1 MEIKP
6 TQITWDQIPKD
17 WMVQPKYDGECNKL
31 IISHL
36 GYRADWGDMN
46 GQVWLERF
54 GENGK
59 KGKDKTEFY
68 PEIIEEATWRANGKR
83 GNPALPDMVV
93 VGEVCILLD
102 KYKASFPHIQLRM
115 NTLSKVKQKLAMKD
129 KLATFVAFD
138 IEEYK
143 GENLDKK
150 PYKERYKILEDV
162 LPVLDDKASYKWTE
176 LDFRYKDPY
185 DLDNAFRIVAVAN
198 LKPQKDWKEFVKKH
212 EMEGIVVKNPERAA
226 EQVKLKNWDE
236 DDFKIIDT
244 ELTQEGKDRGWFISK
259 LKLEDVKGKHV
270 DKGMTF
276 DCKYINYP
284 QTEEAKEKVIGMTA
298 IIKYMKM
305 RGRDGQYLAPRHPS
319 LVEILELGKP

>member
-31 IISHL
+31 IIKDGTVNL
-36 GYRADWGDMN
+36 
-46 GQVWLERF
+46 QRF
-54 GENGK
+54 EGRS
-59 KGKDKTEFY
+59 KTDFY
-68 PEIIEEATWRANGKR
+68 PEIIEEATWRAGGER
-83 GNPALPDMVV
+83 GIPALPDMVV
-93 VGEVCILLD
+93 VGEVCVLLD
-102 KYKASFPHIQLRM
+102 RNRASFPHIQLRM

-129 KLATFVAFD
+129 KLVTFVAFD

-150 PYKERYKILEDV
+150 PYKDSRYKILEDIF
-162 LPVLDDKASYKWTE
+162 PVLESKAE
-176 LDFRYKDPY
+176 LDFR
-185 DLDNAFRIVAVAN
+185 IVTVAN
-198 LKPQKDWKEFVKKH
+198 LKPQKDWKKFVKEH
-212 EMEGIVVKNPERAA
+212 EMEGIVVKNPDKRA
-226 EQVKLKNWDE
+226 EWVKLKNWDE

>member
-31 IISHL
+31 IIKDGTVNL
-36 GYRADWGDMN
+36 
-46 GQVWLERF
+46 QRF
-54 GENGK
+54 EGRS
-59 KGKDKTEFY
+59 KTDFY
-68 PEIIEEATWRANGKR
+68 PEIIEEATWRAGGER
-83 GNPALPDMVV
+83 GIPALPDMVV
-93 VGEVCILLD
+93 VGEVCVLLD
-102 KYKASFPHIQLRM
+102 RNRASFPHIQLRM

-129 KLATFVAFD
+129 KLVTFVAFD

-150 PYKERYKILEDV
+150 PYKDSRYKILEDIF
-162 LPVLDDKASYKWTE
+162 PVLESKAE
-176 LDFRYKDPY
+176 LDFR
-185 DLDNAFRIVAVAN
+185 IVTVAN
-198 LKPQKDWKEFVKKH
+198 LKPQKDWKKFVKEH
-212 EMEGIVVKNPERAA
+212 EMEGIVVKNPDKRA
-226 EQVKLKNWDE
+226 EWVKLKNWDE

-244 ELTQEGKDRGWFISK
+244 ELTEEGEARGWFISK
-259 LKLEDVKGKHV
+259 LKLEDTKGIHV
-270 DKGMTF
+270 DKGQQF

-284 QTEEAKEKVIGMTA
+284 QTEEAKELLIGKTA

-319 LVEILELGKP
+319 LVEILEFGK

>member
-6 TQITWDQIPKD
+6 KQIKWDQIPEG

-31 IISHL
+31 IIK
-36 GYRADWGDMN
+36 D
-46 GQVWLERF
+46 GQARLERF

-68 PEIIEEATWRANGKR
+68 PEIIDYVNDGLDDGSKNGKKWD
-83 GNPALPDMVV
+83 NMVL
-93 VGEVCILLD
+93 VGEVCVLLNEFV
-102 KYKASFPHIQLRM
+102 ASFPHIQLRM

-129 KLATFVAFD
+129 RRVSFMAFD

-150 PYKERYKILEDV
+150 TYGERYKILKKLRLDCIDV
-162 LPVLDDKASYKWTE
+162 PAVVDAVE
-176 LDFRYKDPY
+176 N
-185 DLDNAFRIVAVAN
+185 LDNMMGYQQWKN
-198 LKPQKDWKEFVKKH
+198 DHPNGTLKDFVKEY
-212 EMEGIVVKNPERAA
+212 EMEGLVIKNPNSPT

-236 DDFKIIDT
+236 DDFKVIGT
-244 ELTQEGKDRGWFISK
+244 ETTEAGEARGWLISK
-259 LKLEDVKGKHV
+259 LRLKDVKGTHV
-270 DKGMTF
+270 KKGQEF

-284 QTEEAKEKVIGMTA
+284 QTEKAKEEVIGKTA

-305 RGRDGQYLAPRHPS
+305 RGRDREYLAPRHPS
-319 LVEILELGKP
+319 LVEILEFEK

>member
-6 TQITWDQIPKD
+6 KQITWDQIPEG

-31 IISHL
+31 IIK
-36 GYRADWGDMN
+36 N
-46 GQVWLERF
+46 GQANLQRF
-54 GENGK
+54 EGRN
-59 KGKDKTEFY
+59 KTEFY
-68 PEIIEEATWRANGKR
+68 PEIIEYANELG
-83 GNPALPDMVV
+83 LPDMVL
-93 VGEVCILLD
+93 VGEVCVLLD
-102 KYKASFPHIQLRM
+102 QYRASFPHIQLRM
-115 NTLSKVKQKLAMKD
+115 NTQNKVKQKLAMKD

-162 LPVLDDKASYKWTE
+162 LPVLESKAE
-176 LDFRYKDPY
+176 LD
-185 DLDNAFRIVAVAN
+185 FRIVAVAN

>member
-6 TQITWDQIPKD
+6 TQITWNQIPKD
-17 WMVQPKYDGECNKL
+17 CMVQPKYDGECNKL
-31 IISHL
+31 IIK
-36 GYRADWGDMN
+36 
-46 GQVWLERF
+46 
-54 GENGK
+54 NGK
-59 KGKDKTEFY
+59 ANLQRFEGRNKTLFY
-68 PEIIEEATWRANGKR
+68 PEIIEYAEKLK
-83 GNPALPDMVV
+83 LPDMVL
-93 VGEVCILLD
+93 VGEVCILLNELV
-102 KYKASFPHIQLRM
+102 ASFPHIQLRM
-115 NTLSKVKQKLAMKD
+115 NTQNKVKQKLAMKD
-129 KLATFVAFD
+129 KLATFMAFD
-138 IEEYK
+138 IEEYEGK
-143 GENLDKK
+143 NLDKETYGK
-150 PYKERYKILEDV
+150 RYAMYQTLLGREKMNLGFLSTKEMTGLLKRKVFLRHGKEMTWKDNQPPSRIMPVQDISAWWERETKV
-162 LPVLDDKASYKWTE
+162 LT
-176 LDFRYKDPY
+176 
-185 DLDNAFRIVAVAN
+185 
-198 LKPQKDWKEFVKKH
+198 WKEFVKEH